1 MIKLLRKQPIIRI
14 ANTDYGDPMSSKNHP
29 RDAERL
35 ERLTEEIGLDS
46 AKWSKQCLVPY
57 PKWVDQ
63 EIDKL
68 VDAVKQFKSGDQ
80 KLAISTLVSMRERD
94 MTEHYKNVGQWS
106 GNFRQKILDIPNSKT
121 IPEGKRVTPNIPMA
135 LQQEVIQ
142 RDGHRCRYCQIR
154 VIHKKEI
161 VKLQSMFGR
170 KLIPLNRDGKYA
182 VEYRHGIINMCQ
194 ATFDHVTPR
203 QQGGQNTMSNLVTSC
218 KSCNYGKGAKTLKQL
233 GLNLPIPS
241 KQNDQK
247 WAGLTDLLT

>member
-1 MIKLLRKQPIIRI
+1 MLHKQSIFRI
-14 ANTDYGDPMSSKNHP
+14 VNTDYGDPMSSKNHP
-29 RDAERL
+29 RDRERL
-35 ERLTEEIGLDS
+35 ERLTAEIGVDPTR
-46 AKWSKQCLVPY
+46 WSKKCLVPY
-57 PKWVDQ
+57 PKWVDH

-68 VDAVKQFKSGDQ
+68 IHAVKQFKSGDQ
-80 KLAISTLVSMRERD
+80 KLAKLSLVAMRERD
-94 MTEHYKNVGQWS
+94 MTEHYQNVGQWS
-106 GNFRQKILDIPNSKT
+106 GNFRQKILNQPNSTT
-121 IPEGKRVTPNIPMA
+121 IPENKRANPNIPMV

-170 KLIPLNRDGKYA
+170 KLIPVNRDGKYA

-233 GLNLPIPS
+233 GLDLPISP
-241 KQNDQK
+241 KQNDQN
-247 WAGLTDLLT
+247 WVGLTDLLI